1 MRQSFPLLFFFAP
14 LFVSPLPAAP
24 ETKPSIAV
32 TIETTL
38 TTEGEHIRQLTFDG
52 DDKTY
57 FASAKNATA
66 KDHFTLVLNKPGT
79 VRSLRVVTGR
89 LNGED
94 KLEAATLEVS
104 ADGKMFEELAKF
116 RAGAAEAKPAGGKI
130 HAIRIRITNDLTH
143 PLILREIILN
153 TDPAVAV
160 FKYPVEFTVDV
171 SDAPEMKEWAE
182 KAARVCE
189 QQYTMINEELKDD
202 RFQPP
207 RRVKMRLKKMGGVAY
222 AAGTQITGSA
232 AYFKRK
238 PEDVG
243 AMVHETVHVVQ
254 SYRVRGNPGWLVEGI
269 ADYVRF
275 FKYEPGKIGPINSS
289 RARYD
294 GSYRVTAAFL
304 AYLTEKYDKDIVRKL
319 NKMMREGEY
328 KKEAFQKWTGKTLE
342 QLGEEWRATL
352 TGSAKG
358 VSISSPGEFFQCR
371 VRLPQIQERRKA
383 ATVQARNAD
392 R

>member
-1 MRQSFPLLFFFAP
+1 MRHSIPFSLVLVPLFFSLPLLANLP
-14 LFVSPLPAAP
+14 AESPLAA
-24 ETKPSIAV
+24 I
-32 TIETTL
+32 IETTL
-38 TTEGEHIRQLTFDG
+38 PTDSEHIRQLAFDG

-57 FASAKNATA
+57 FASAKNPTD
-66 KDHFTLVLNKPGT
+66 KDHFTFVLDKPVA
-79 VRSLRVVTGR
+79 VRSLRVSTGR
-89 LNGED
+89 PDGGD
-94 KLEAATLEVS
+94 KLDAGTLQVS
-104 ADGKMFEELAKF
+104 ADGKTFEDLAKF
-116 RAGAAEAKPAGGKI
+116 NSGVAEAKPSGRKVQ
-130 HAIRIRITNDLTH
+130 AIRVKPNQDLKY
-143 PLILREIILN
+143 PLVIREIVLAS
-153 TDPAVAV
+153 DPAVVA

-189 QQYTMINEELKDD
+189 QQYTMINEELKDE

-207 RRVKMRLKKMGGVAY
+207 RRVRMRIRKMNGVAY
-222 AAGTQITGSA
+222 ASGGQITGSA
-232 AYFKRK
+232 SYFKDHPK
-238 PEDVG
+238 DIG
-243 AMVHETVHVVQ
+243 AMVHETVHIVQ

-275 FKYEPGKIGPINSS
+275 FKYDPGNLGRINPR

-342 QLGEEWRATL
+342 QLGAEWRATL
-352 TGSAKG
+352 GDSTSA
-358 VSISSPGEFFQCR
+358 R
-371 VRLPQIQERRKA
+371 
-383 ATVQARNAD
+383 
-392 R
+392 